1 MRIDYDRLILL
12 LLPIRLRTV
21 RLVSLLTV
29 LIAPIVILHDNFH
42 AFAEKRRLRA
52 AATPQALMLER
63 LVLSETGLSVKILP
77 VESGASPDFE
87 VKHPDNASAADV
99 AAAESVIDRYKL
111 AGKSYRVVGSVVP
124 FTNDWSDFICTVAS
138 IAAIESVDWTDMVCK
153 VITENKPVNMIRI
166 SQQGT
171 LFKLISGQPVTS
183 DVSVTV
189 RFNLTEG
196 SADFTPKILTGQYE
210 TTITTLNNV
219 QSYLFISTPI
229 PASDDYFEY
238 ITNE

>member
-21 RLVSLLTV
+21 RLVSLLKI
-29 LIAPIVILHDNFH
+29 LIAPIVLLHDSFH

-77 VESGASPDFE
+77 VETGTSPDFE

-124 FTNDWSDFICTVAS
+124 FTNEWADFICTVAD
-138 IAAIESVDWTDMVCK
+138 IAAVESENWTDMVCK
-153 VITENKPVNMIRI
+153 VISENKPVNLIRI
-166 SQQGT
+166 SQQGS

-183 DVSVTV
+183 DVSVNV
-189 RFNLTEG
+189 RFILPEG
-196 SADFTPKILTGQYE
+196 FADFIPKILTGQYE
-210 TTITTLNNV
+210 TTITYLDNF
-219 QSYLFISTPI
+219 QSYLFTSTPT
-229 PASDDYFEY
+229 PSSDDYFEY
-238 ITNE
+238 K